1 MCDLLGHLWTM
12 TLPYAQISFL
22 CFLLLFCFLF
32 LVTHPPPP
40 QKKTLMWI
48 SKILICHLRLVKNLS
63 YPRLPMCV
71 VQSGSSSAVHADCAL
86 ALINW
91 VCSRR
96 KRIVWAFEIFG
107 RRLLCFLCLLTLVQ
121 PHTRFKK
128 KKKKDERRVKT
139 LVSWCC
145 YRVLSTCVILKFWGF
160 EFCYILFSSVFML
173 YMNRFRKGKLQRVL
187 SLLLVGLGCT
197 IGIQCRQSVSA
208 LF

>member
-1 MCDLLGHLWTM
+1 MDHDIAIRTN
-12 TLPYAQISFL
+12 FL
-22 CFLLLFCFLF
+22 SLFFAFVMFSYFC
-32 LVTHPPPP
+32 HPSPPK
-40 QKKTLMWI
+40 KKTLMWI
-48 SKILICHLRLVKNLS
+48 SKILICHLRLVNNLS
-63 YPRLPMCV
+63 YPRLPVCV

-121 PHTRFKK
+121 PHTRLKK

-145 YRVLSTCVILKFWGF
+145 YRVLSTCIILKFWGF
-160 EFCYILFSSVFML
+160 KFCYILFSSVFML
-173 YMNRFRKGKLQRVL
+173 YMNRFGKGKLQRVFVTVT
-187 SLLLVGLGCT
+187 SWTRVHYWDT
-197 IGIQCRQSVSA
+197 M
-208 LF
+208 

>member
-32 LVTHPPPP
+32 LVTHLPPP

-128 KKKKDERRVKT
+128 KKKKMRKESRHWFHDVVT
-139 LVSWCC
+139 GCSVLVSFSNFGDLNSVIFCFHPFSCC
-145 YRVLSTCVILKFWGF
+145 IWIDSERENCRGF
-160 EFCYILFSSVFML
+160 CHCY
-173 YMNRFRKGKLQRVL
+173 
-187 SLLLVGLGCT
+187 
-197 IGIQCRQSVSA
+197 
-208 LF
+208 